1 MATHFDFL
9 EQREQSAIK
18 TEIVTK
24 YFTAWS
30 RILSLRFDKIG
41 YIDLYAGPGIYE
53 DGSES
58 TPIIILKKIIDSPE
72 WSAKFVVYLNE
83 KDPDNYAKL
92 CKNVQEIENI
102 SNLTHKPIIKNKEIN
117 YNTPDAFNF
126 SKIPCFTFIDPAGY
140 NGLSLELLSAFGQ
153 DYGSDIIFFF
163 NYNDINRALSNN
175 RVSNNMRQLFGE
187 VHYSNL
193 IEKINGCTG
202 QIREAIIVNEMA
214 EAIQDIGL
222 SYVLPF
228 RFKAEGKNRTS
239 HYIIFGSKNIT
250 GYNIMKEIMYGIGE
264 KDFNGIGQ
272 FEFIPSC
279 DKSGMQLSIVDLY
292 NTPFEE
298 FKKELC
304 ERYKGKTVSMIH
316 LYNQDSPYT
325 RFILKQY
332 KKAMMELE
340 LAGKITCDKPYTK
353 RRKNTFSD
361 STIIRF

>member
-1 MATHFDFL
+1 M
-9 EQREQSAIK
+9 
-18 TEIVTK
+18 
-24 YFTAWS
+24 
-30 RILSLRFDKIG
+30 
-41 YIDLYAGPGIYE
+41 YAGPGIYE

-72 WSAKFVVYLNE
+72 WSSKFVVYLNE

-102 SNLTHKPIIKNKEIN
+102 NSLSNKPIIKNKEIN
-117 YNTPDAFNF
+117 YNTPNEFNF

-140 NGLSLELLSAFGQ
+140 SGLSLELLSAFGK

-175 RVSNNMRQLFGE
+175 RVTNNMRQLFGE
-187 VHYSNL
+187 THYSIL
-193 IEKINGCTG
+193 MQKLNGCTG

-214 EAIQDIGL
+214 EAIHDIGL
-222 SYVLPF
+222 KYVLPF

-239 HYIIFGSKNIT
+239 HYIIFGSKNVV
-250 GYNIMKEIMYGIGE
+250 GFNVMKDIMYRIGE

-279 DKSGMQLSIVDLY
+279 DKKGMQLSIIDLY
-292 NTPFEE
+292 ATPFEE

-304 ERYKGKTVSMIH
+304 ERYKGRTVSMLS
-316 LYNQDSPYT
+316 LYNEDSPNT
-325 RFILKQY
+325 RFVLKQY
-332 KKAMMELE
+332 KKAMTVLNMSYQNIVDGKLE
-340 LAGKITCDKPYTK
+340 RVFKEIDEQSYEPRVLKDLFEI
-353 RRKNTFSD
+353 
-361 STIIRF
+361 